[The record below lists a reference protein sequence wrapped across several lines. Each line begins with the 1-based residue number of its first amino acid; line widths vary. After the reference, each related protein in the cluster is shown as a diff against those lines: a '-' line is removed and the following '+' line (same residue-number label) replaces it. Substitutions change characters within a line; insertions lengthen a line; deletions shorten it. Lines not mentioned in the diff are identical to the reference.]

1 MFVASLLKSQ
11 CIRSGRKEN
20 ILLQAIL
27 QKPKTINF
35 LDVPVPEPGEG
46 QALIEVKRIG
56 ICGSDIH
63 VYHGSHKYAVLPVVQ
78 GHEGSG
84 VIAKVGSGV
93 DKLVPGDMVT
103 LRPQLFCG
111 KCYLCRQ
118 GKYNLCEDYKVLGV
132 LGGTTGMASEYF
144 LADAS
149 KLHKLPLSMSYDE
162 GAMVEPT
169 AVAVHA
175 VKLGGKAA
183 GGKILVIGAG
193 PIGNLAAQAANAMG
207 AASVMITDIN
217 PVRLSLARDCGIS
230 SCVNTK
236 EIDFDAAIL
245 QNFGP
250 NRADFI
256 LDCAATNKTVEQ
268 AIRSARRGTNIVLV
282 GNFYDFIPVEL
293 GLVQRRELKLIGDMN
308 YLSADYEDAIR
319 FIAGGQIKVKK
330 LISNHFELKE
340 YAVAYQYIDDNSD
353 GSIMKVMIDVKD

>member
-1 MFVASLLKSQ
+1 L
-11 CIRSGRKEN
+11 KEN
-20 ILLQAIL
+20 TLLQAIL

-35 LDVPVPEPGEG
+35 FDVPVPEPGEG

-63 VYHGSHKYAVLPVVQ
+63 VYHGRHKYAILPVVQ

-84 VIAKVGSGV
+84 VVVKVGSGV
-93 DKLVPGDMVT
+93 KKLIPGDKVT

-118 GKYNLCEDYKVLGV
+118 GRYNLCEDYKVLGV
-132 LGGTTGMASEYF
+132 LGGTSGMASEYF

-149 KLHKLPLSMSYDE
+149 ILHKLPGSMSFDE
-162 GAMVEPT
+162 GAMVEPA

-183 GGKILVIGAG
+183 GSHVLVIGAG
-193 PIGNLAAQAANAMG
+193 PIGNLAAQAAKAIG

-217 PVRLSLARDCGIS
+217 PIRLSLARDCGITY
-230 SCVNTK
+230 CVNTM
-236 EIDFDAAIL
+236 EMDLEAAIL
-245 QNFGP
+245 KNFGP

-256 LDCAATNKTVEQ
+256 LDCAATHKTLEQ

-282 GNFYDFIPVEL
+282 GNFYDFVPVEL
-293 GLVQRRELKLIGDMN
+293 ALVQRRELNLIGDMN
-308 YLSADYEDAIR
+308 YIAEDYEEAIR
-319 FIAGGQIKVKK
+319 FIAGGEIQVKK
-330 LISNHFELKE
+330 LISNHFGLKE
-340 YAVAYQYIDDNSD
+340 YTAAYQYIDDNSS
-353 GSIMKVMIDVKD
+353 GAVMKAMIDVKD